1 MNYLE
6 GFDPQAPRK
15 AREAGERGSD
25 AFHALAVA
33 FRRMT
38 EAMAE
43 LREQLQRRGDA

>member
-15 AREAGERGSD
+15 AREAGDRASQ
-25 AFHALAVA
+25 AFYALADA
-33 FRRMT
+33 FRRMA